1 MSSWFLNLFSNNKTV
16 QLDGEYG
23 SLEGE
28 LFYKQLAIESYID
41 LIANTISRAE
51 SLTYEKGKEVRKE
64 SYYLFNVKPNQNLSG
79 SEFWKKAIYKLFLD
93 NELLI
98 VQVDNKLYIADSF
111 NAKKFALKDN
121 IYSDVIVDDYPLKD
135 VFKESDVFHLT
146 LNNSNVKNI
155 IDGLYAGYA
164 KLIKAGQISYIK
176 NKTRRGTLNIDSS
189 YSQTKQ
195 AQTDLQDLMDN
206 KFKTFFNSEKDVV
219 LPLNK
224 GLSYTELGMNNKGK
238 SVGEVRD
245 VRSYINDIFDFVGIA
260 FNVPPVL
267 IKNDIADTDS
277 AINNFLMFCINP
289 LAKLI
294 SDEVNMKFYSKKDY
308 LERTYMKLDT
318 SRIRVT
324 TLKDIANALDV
335 LTRIGAYTINDNL
348 RTLDKEPIN
357 ENWANERYMTKNYE
371 KISKGG
377 S

>member
-1 MSSWFLNLFSNNKTV
+1 M
-16 QLDGEYG
+16 
-23 SLEGE
+23 
-28 LFYKQLAIESYID
+28 
-41 LIANTISRAE
+41 
-51 SLTYEKGKEVRKE
+51 TYEKGKEVRKE